1 MLDYS
6 NNKNVDMKDLR
17 CSDMTY
23 DGRPLLFVMK
33 FKQKLEEECKHPDL
47 NNCSCILSFIRRS
60 EEGWVPM
67 YTINCSNLGFYSL
80 PSYIPKNTSSFYA
93 TDNKVKFKKKNL
105 R

>member
-93 TDNKVKFKKKNL
+93 TDNKVKLKKKNL